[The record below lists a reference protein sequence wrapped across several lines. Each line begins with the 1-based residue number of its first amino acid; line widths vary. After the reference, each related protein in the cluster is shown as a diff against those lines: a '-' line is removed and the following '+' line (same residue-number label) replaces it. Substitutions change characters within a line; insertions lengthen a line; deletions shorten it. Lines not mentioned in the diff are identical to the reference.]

1 MYYRIILSVL
11 LSFALSSPLFA
22 LQERNLLSRNWG
34 ADSLSGVILAP
45 GEWSPYP
52 SIENRSAWENL
63 PEKIK
68 KACIAAGEE
77 AVGYDWPSLPATV
90 FMEFHLNGNRSN
102 FQGLQNARRNTL
114 SDLVLAELIENKG
127 RFLENIIN
135 GIWVTCEETY
145 WGLPAHLSL
154 QAAGNGLPDAEEP
167 SVDLFAAET
176 GAQLAWINLLLKP
189 RLDKY
194 HPLVSRRIDYEINRR
209 ILTPCLERTDYWW
222 MGFEADRTV
231 NNWNP
236 WINSN
241 WITCILLSEK
251 DPGRRNLALAKSM
264 RSLDMFING
273 YPDDGG
279 CDEGPSYWGHAGGSL
294 FDCLDLLYLAS
305 GEKINLFNNTLIRN
319 IAEYIMKV
327 HIADSWFINFADASA
342 RGTSYPAIIFQYGKR
357 IENPQLRSFAS
368 FLAREA
374 GQGDS
379 APGGYLSRRLRGI
392 FSVRDL
398 DAADPEPPLLRDAWM
413 PDLQVFAARD
423 SAGTSEGFY
432 LAGKGGNNGESHNHN
447 DVGNF
452 IIYLDGNPA
461 IIDAGVETYTRKTF
475 SDQRYDIWTMQSQYH
490 SLPTVNGFMQKDGA
504 DFKASDVRYKTS
516 DDLVTFSLDLAGA
529 YPDEASLKSL
539 KRTLV
544 LERGKGVILTDQY
557 DLSEVTGPFALSL
570 LAAQKPE
577 LQSPGNILLADNG
590 LTVSFSE
597 AQFTPSIETIEID
610 DSQLRRSWGDR
621 IYRIVLT
628 LKEVQNKGEY
638 TVEFSRGQVSM

>member
-1 MYYRIILSVL
+1 MRRKKITLILVL
-11 LSFALSSPLFA
+11 LAFSSPLFA
-22 LQERNLLSRNWG
+22 YQERNLLSSNW
-34 ADSLSGVILAP
+34 DSDTLSGVILAP
-45 GEWSPYP
+45 DEWSPYP
-52 SIENRSAWENL
+52 SIDKRSSWENL
-63 PEKIK
+63 PERVKA
-68 KACIAAGEE
+68 ACIAAGEK
-77 AVGYDWPSLPATV
+77 ALDFKWPSLPATV

-102 FQGLQNARRNTL
+102 FQDLQNARRYAL
-114 SDLVLAELIENKG
+114 SDLVLAELIENQG
-127 RFLENIIN
+127 RFMENIIN
-135 GIWVTCEETY
+135 GIWATCEETY
-145 WGLPAHLSL
+145 WGVPAHLSL
-154 QAAGNGLPDAEEP
+154 QAAGTGLPDAEEP

-189 RLDKY
+189 RLDEY
-194 HPLVSRRIDYEINRR
+194 HLLVSRRIEYEINRR
-209 ILTPCLERTDYWW
+209 ILVPCLERTDFWW

-251 DPGRRNLALAKSM
+251 DPGRRDLALAKSM

-294 FDCLDLLYLAS
+294 FDCLDLLYMAS
-305 GEKINLFNNTLIRN
+305 GSKINLFENSLIRN

-342 RGTSYPAIIFQYGKR
+342 RGTSYPAIISQYGVR

-374 GQGDS
+374 GHGDS

-392 FSVRDL
+392 FTVRDL
-398 DAADPEPPLLRDAWM
+398 DAANPAPPLLRDAWM

-423 SAGTSEGFY
+423 QAGTSQGLY
-432 LAGKGGNNGESHNHN
+432 IAGKGGNNGESHNHN

-461 IIDAGVETYTRKTF
+461 IIDAGVETYTKKTF
-475 SDQRYDIWTMQSQYH
+475 SSRRYDIWTMQSQYH

-504 DFKASDVRYKTS
+504 DFKASNVRYETS
-516 DDLVTFSLDLAGA
+516 DSLVTFSLDLAGA
-529 YPDEASLKSL
+529 YPAEAALKSL

-544 LERGKGVILTDQY
+544 LERGKRVILTDLY
-557 DLSEVTGPFALSL
+557 DLSEVTGPFTLSL
-570 LAAQKPE
+570 LTAQKPD
-577 LQSPGNILLADNG
+577 LASPGDILLADPG
-590 LTVSFSE
+590 LEISFSE
-597 AQFTPSIETIEID
+597 SRFAPSIETIEIN
-610 DSQLRRSWGDR
+610 DSQLQRSWGER

-628 LKEVQNKGEY
+628 LKEARDKGKY
-638 TVEFSRGQVSM
+638 TVEFSRRQVSM